1 MSDEQK
7 KVDESWKEQVTKEK
21 ETAELHREPYHE
33 PTFTVFVSS
42 LTMQAM
48 IALGKLEN
56 PLTGTTDK
64 NLDQARFLI
73 DTVGI
78 LKEKTENNLSADEE
92 KFIDESL
99 FNLRMLYIEEKKA
112 AFHDR

>member
-1 MSDEQK
+1 MSEEEK
-7 KVDESWKEQVTKEK
+7 KIDESWKDQVAREK
-21 ETAELHREPYHE
+21 ETAELNQEPYHE
-33 PTFTVFVSS
+33 PTFAVFVSS

-78 LKEKTENNLSADEE
+78 LKEKTKNNLSFDEE
-92 KFIDESL
+92 KLLEESL
-99 FNLRMLYIEEKKA
+99 FNLRMLYIEAKEVR
-112 AFHDR
+112 DR